1 MNAWRLTRPWLLAA
15 LTLGFAPT
23 LLGACSSSGQQT
35 GSKASASSAT
45 PSWESN
51 QAVLQAWTN
60 AQNAAAAAETEPG
73 GPNPAAPA
81 LARYWSGDAL
91 GHLQALIASAKAG
104 GYVFRGNG
112 DLGRPRVLT
121 LNGATAEV
129 TSCIRGDL
137 LLTDPKTG
145 QPVSQ
150 SSSGQPAMDGIR
162 STLSYTPTTGWQIVA
177 TTSQSF
183 AYDGGHG
190 TCPGY

>member
-1 MNAWRLTRPWLLAA
+1 
-15 LTLGFAPT
+15 
-23 LLGACSSSGQQT
+23 
-35 GSKASASSAT
+35 
-45 PSWESN
+45 
-51 QAVLQAWTN
+51 VVQAWTN

-91 GHLQALIASAKAG
+91 GHLQAVIASAKAG
-104 GYVFRGNG
+104 GYIFRGSG

-121 LNGATAEV
+121 LNGPTAEV

-150 SSSGQPAMDGIR
+150 SSSGQPAMDGVR

-183 AYDGGHG
+183 PYDGGHG